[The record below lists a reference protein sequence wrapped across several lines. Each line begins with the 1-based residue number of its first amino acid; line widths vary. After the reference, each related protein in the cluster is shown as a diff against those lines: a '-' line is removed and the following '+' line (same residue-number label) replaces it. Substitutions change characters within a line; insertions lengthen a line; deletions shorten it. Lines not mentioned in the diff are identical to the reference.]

1 MSQIGDNTQTTI
13 DFAAEE
19 IGRLQQDYAYIPTS
33 VEELR
38 AEAAAISLPINDDGT
53 KGVVM
58 SLIKRMRDQAKAI
71 IGIHELEKA
80 PHYRRGQ
87 GVDQFFFGLHE
98 ILAKRNPRDKAGLAD
113 TLNAALTDYDNRLLA
128 AEQERRR
135 LEAERLAREA
145 RAKAQAE
152 EEARRKA
159 EEARLAAERARLPA
173 TQEAKGA
180 IAEQAAIQ
188 VAATAADATTSAD
201 RAEEAYISTL
211 AKPAD
216 IMRTRGNDGTLGTM
230 KREPYAE
237 IEDASKLD
245 MAVLWPFISLDAKEK
260 ALRAWAK
267 TVGHNQQMDGAAIGF
282 RNKSQVR

>member
-1 MSQIGDNTQTTI
+1 MSQIGDNTQTI
-13 DFAAEE
+13 DYAAEE
-19 IGRLQQDYAYIPTS
+19 IARLQQDYAHIPTS
-33 VEELR
+33 VQELK
-38 AEAAAISLPINDDGT
+38 AEAAAIALPINDPDT
-53 KGVVM
+53 KGAVM

-98 ILAKRNPRDKAGLAD
+98 LLAKRNPRDKAGLAD

-135 LEAERLAREA
+135 LEAEKLRREA
-145 RAKAQAE
+145 EAKAKAE
-152 EEARRKA
+152 AEALRKA

-188 VAATAADATTSAD
+188 VAAASADATTAAD
-201 RAEEAYISTL
+201 RAEEAYIDTL

-216 IMRTRGNDGTLGTM
+216 IMRTRGSDGTLGTM
-230 KREPYAE
+230 GREAYAE
-237 IEDASKLD
+237 IVDAAKLD

-267 TVGHNQQMDGAAIGF
+267 TTGHTTQMPGAAIGH
-282 RNKSQVR
+282 RNKSRVR